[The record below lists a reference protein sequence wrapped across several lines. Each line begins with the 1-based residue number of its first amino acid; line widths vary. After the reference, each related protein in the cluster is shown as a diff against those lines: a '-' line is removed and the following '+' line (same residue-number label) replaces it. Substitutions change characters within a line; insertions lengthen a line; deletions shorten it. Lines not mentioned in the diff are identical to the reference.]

1 MICLS
6 LKIIRIGN
14 YDINA
19 ERKKRGMIY
28 IIIIIYF
35 NNALSYYMVK
45 QHVLDLERKREE
57 QENDQILHTICF
69 ILFIWYL

>member
-14 YDINA
+14 YDIMR
-19 ERKKRGMIY
+19 EKKIRISY
-28 IIIIIYF
+28 HKYF

-57 QENDQILHTICF
+57 QENDQILHTMF
-69 ILFIWYL
+69 LFYLINSMYKKK

>member
-14 YDINA
+14 YDIMR
-19 ERKKRGMIY
+19 EKKKD
-28 IIIIIYF
+28 IISYHKYF

-57 QENDQILHTICF
+57 QENDQILHTMFYF
-69 ILFIWYL
+69 I